1 MCAGGTDEGDAA
13 AQYADAN
20 KIYGQALSSVSS
32 ARAIA
37 DAVNPENVQ
46 EILQGAAVLFKE
58 SLDSGS

>member
-1 MCAGGTDEGDAA
+1 M
-13 AQYADAN
+13 DAN

-46 EILQGAAVLFKE
+46 EILQGAAVLVKTVDRKG
-58 SLDSGS
+58 SLVAAAMKL